1 MRIND
6 RNIQE
11 PVGESLKQMQIQ
23 CMLTLH
29 VHTRQTLKNRRGME
43 TCMCF
48 DHFLATMIK

>member
-11 PVGESLKQMQIQ
+11 PVGESLKQTQIQ

-29 VHTRQTLKNRRGME
+29 GHTRQTLKKGE
-43 TCMCF
+43 EWKHVCALTI
-48 DHFLATMIK
+48 FLQQ

>member
-29 VHTRQTLKNRRGME
+29 VHTKDKHSKTREEWKHVCALTI
-43 TCMCF
+43 
-48 DHFLATMIK
+48 FLQQ